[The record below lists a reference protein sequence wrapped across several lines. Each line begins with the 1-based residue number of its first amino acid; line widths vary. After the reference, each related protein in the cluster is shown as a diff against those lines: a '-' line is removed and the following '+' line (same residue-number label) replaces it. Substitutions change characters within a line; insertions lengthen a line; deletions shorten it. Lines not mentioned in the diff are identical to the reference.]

1 MGRKTDDVCV
11 EVPNVA
17 PCHAGVR
24 DDLRCAD
31 STLHWEFLVVLAWV
45 TVIVGMELGFVELI
59 GFGGVKRNVSSNILL
74 RLCQNLAAEKRG
86 KLRGVSEA

>member
-1 MGRKTDDVCV
+1 MDGVRA
-11 EVPNVA
+11 EVPNVVR
-17 PCHAGVR
+17 CHTRVK
-24 DDLRCAD
+24 DDLHCAD
-31 STLHWEFLVVLAWV
+31 STLCWEFLVVLAWV

-74 RLCQNLAAEKRG
+74 RSGQNLAAEKRG